1 MSLATSVSLFFVLGL
16 TALLVGI
23 VFWRLAPNR
32 GRTSASVALR
42 PVTRSRSRAELA
54 VARRGAKN
62 LLPIEKKDRPLIA
75 ASEIL
80 CVRADGR
87 NTYLFDGRDDF
98 FCPLSISEVEAR
110 LPRQFFFRCHR
121 SYIVNLAHVRC
132 VKEVADAGVVEL
144 DPPLRRAAPISH
156 GRVAAL
162 REELAAFRSGVMP
175 PLRADLTNK
184 ADAARAP

>member
-32 GRTSASVALR
+32 GRTSAPVAPL
-42 PVTRSRSRAELA
+42 PMTRSRPELA
-54 VARRGAKN
+54 AAQRGAKN
-62 LLPIEKKDRPLIA
+62 LLPVEKKDRPLIA

-132 VKEVADAGVVEL
+132 VKKVADAGVVEL

>member
-32 GRTSASVALR
+32 GRTSAPVAPL
-42 PVTRSRSRAELA
+42 PMTRSRPELA
-54 VARRGAKN
+54 AARRGAKN

>member
-1 MSLATSVSLFFVLGL
+1 MSLATSASLFFVLGL

-23 VFWRLAPNR
+23 AYWRLAPNR
-32 GRTSASVALR
+32 GRTSAPVAPLPVVQPR
-42 PVTRSRSRAELA
+42 PAADQS
-54 VARRGAKN
+54 GAKN
-62 LLPIEKKDRPLIA
+62 LLPIEKNDRPLIA

-87 NTYLFDGRDDF
+87 NTYLFNGRDDF

-132 VKEVADAGVVEL
+132 VKKVADAGVVEL

-175 PLRADLTNK
+175 PLRADSTNK
-184 ADAARAP
+184 IDAARAP

>member
-1 MSLATSVSLFFVLGL
+1 MLCVWSETDIAEMSLATAASLFFVLGL

-23 VFWRLAPNR
+23 AYWRLAPNR
-32 GRTSASVALR
+32 GRTSAPLAPLL
-42 PVTRSRSRAELA
+42 VTRSGPSLSAEQ
-54 VARRGAKN
+54 RGAKN

-110 LPRQFFFRCHR
+110 LPRQFFF
-121 SYIVNLAHVRC
+121 
-132 VKEVADAGVVEL
+132 
-144 DPPLRRAAPISH
+144 AAIAAISLIW
-156 GRVAAL
+156 RMSAA
-162 REELAAFRSGVMP
+162 
-175 PLRADLTNK
+175 
-184 ADAARAP
+184 